1 MNHTR
6 ARSLLGAYLERD
18 LAAAERN
25 EVATH
30 LLICAECTRELGEL
44 GETVSLLRGL
54 PSPEPPPYL
63 ATRVMARIAAGEAE
77 PNGLR
82 RWLAPLLGPALAAPL
97 AAGAAALVV
106 FAFAPRPAAEAPSGV
121 AVARVAPAAGPA
133 LLIGPTVPVATRV
146 ERGAIG
152 AGQPRIGPRRA
163 GRVLQVPPALAQAL
177 RGAGHPN
184 SSELAAHFEGPHDA
198 VVVSWSGR

>member
-1 MNHTR
+1 MNHAR
-6 ARSLLGAYLERD
+6 ARSLLSAYLERD
-18 LAAAERN
+18 LAAAERS
-25 EVATH
+25 AFDAH
-30 LLICAECTRELGEL
+30 LLVCGECTRELDEL
-44 GETVSLLRGL
+44 SETVALLRGL

-77 PNGLR
+77 PSGLR

-97 AAGAAALVV
+97 AAAAAAVAV
-106 FAFAPRPAAEAPSGV
+106 FAFAPRPAAEAPSAV
-121 AVARVAPAAGPA
+121 AVARVAPAPGRA
-133 LLIGPTVPVATRV
+133 LLTGPTLPVATRV
-146 ERGAIG
+146 ERGAFG
-152 AGQPRIGPRRA
+152 AGQPRVGPRRA

-184 SSELAAHFEGPHDA
+184 SSALAAHFEGPHDA